1 MKKQIALIC
10 MALAGAGMLF
20 ANGTKDTKPAG
31 TTKAAANGSVHLVF
45 SSDQVGSSTYV
56 KSAGLAQI
64 WQKYLPAGSVVD
76 VQPTSPGG
84 MAAPYLFN
92 SGVADIAFCNGAPAK
107 WAYENG
113 NLGKPATKDF
123 RALVGSL
130 SAISAVN
137 FMTTAFIKKYG
148 YDQIEDVLANKKPIR
163 IGCSPKGSMD
173 YKCLE
178 LLLAYMKVTPE
189 DIKSWG
195 GDVVN
200 GGSSDLSD
208 MVKNG
213 KLDMILDHTSAESSS
228 MVQNAM
234 TNDLHFTQWKD
245 ATLDYFVSQ
254 GFERVKLPANSF
266 KGQTVDVI
274 DAGTPDCVFVSK
286 NMSDDVAY
294 ALTKAMCE
302 NRDYLVKNYPSM
314 APFDPKTCWQPG
326 KVGGVPLH
334 PGAERYFRE
343 VGYMK

>member
-1 MKKQIALIC
+1 MKKQIGIIC

-20 ANGTKDTKPAG
+20 AGGKKESGSSASTGSAG
-31 TTKAAANGSVHLVF
+31 KVVSLIF
-45 SSDQVGSSTYV
+45 STDQVGSSTYV

-64 WQKYLPAGSVVD
+64 WQKALPAGSTID

-84 MAAPYLFN
+84 MAAPYLFEN
-92 SGVADIAFCNGAPAK
+92 GAADIAFCNGAPAK

-113 NLGKPATKDF
+113 NLGRPATKKF

-137 FMTTAFIKKYG
+137 FMTTSFIKKYG
-148 YDQIEDVLANKKPIR
+148 TDEIEEVVAKKYPIR

-173 YKCLE
+173 YRCVE
-178 LLLAYMKVTPE
+178 LLLQCLGVTPE

-200 GGSSDLSD
+200 GGGSDLSD
-208 MVKNG
+208 MLKNG

-234 TNDLHFTQWKD
+234 TNDLHFTQWRD
-245 ATLDYFVSQ
+245 STLDFFVKQ
-254 GFERVKLPANSF
+254 GFERVTLPANSF

-274 DAGTPDCVFVSK
+274 DAGTPDCVFVK
-286 NMSDDVAY
+286 ADMDDETAY
-294 ALTKAMCE
+294 ILTKAMCE
-302 NRDYLVKNYPSM
+302 NREYLIKNYPSM
-314 APFDPKTCWQPG
+314 APFDPTTSWQPG

-334 PGAERYFRE
+334 PGAERYYRE
-343 VGYMK
+343 MGYMK